1 MMYSY
6 PDGNSR
12 RENANYR
19 EAARFVA
26 SRTGTRHGGC
36 VRSALAWWLRPIPA
50 TCEADRWDRQTYLT
64 DIGLRGHEGGLRINY
79 QLCNA
84 TSNYLRM
91 WADGHDCGCAHLWE
105 GRDELG
111 RPLILD

>member
-1 MMYSY
+1 MTYSY
-6 PDGNSR
+6 PDGHGR
-12 RENANYR
+12 VENASYR
-19 EAARFVA
+19 EAAQFVA
-26 SRTGTRHGGC
+26 ARTVTRHGEC

-50 TCEADRWDRQTYLT
+50 TCEADRWDLQTYLS
-64 DIGLRGHEGGLRINY
+64 DIGLRGHEGVCTNY

-84 TSNYLRM
+84 TSDYLRM

-111 RPLILD
+111 RPLLVD